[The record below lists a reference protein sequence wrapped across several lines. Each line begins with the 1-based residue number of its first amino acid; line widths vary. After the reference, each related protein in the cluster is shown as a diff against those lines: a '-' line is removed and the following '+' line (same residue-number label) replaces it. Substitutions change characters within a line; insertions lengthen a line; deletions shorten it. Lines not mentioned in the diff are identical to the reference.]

1 MQVQYTISVSF
12 STDKKL
18 DTTEIEALCTQV
30 AAQVEEPVTIYGED
44 AEYQTELLTIQIEK
58 NKEEE

>member
-1 MQVQYTISVSF
+1 MKIQYTISVSF
-12 STDKKL
+12 NTNKKL
-18 DTTEIEALCTQV
+18 ETTEIEAICTQI

-44 AEYQTELLTIQIEK
+44 VEYETELLNIQIEK

>member
-44 AEYQTELLTIQIEK
+44 VEYQAELLTIQIEK